1 MATVLETL
9 VITALQQPTMIKS
22 VCTNSFNKID
32 WFLTFVF
39 LFFSFPALL
48 PPPYSIFLLPFLH
61 PASSMHFLLLFLLI
75 SLLCVAVGI
84 IRSMA
89 KFALVMQAT
98 LSSPRFP
105 PFLFL
110 LLFLLFFFHFLY
122 LDTFLLL
129 LLLLF
134 LLMPILLLH
143 RYLPHILPPLLQ
155 TSPCLIDRI
164 HFSARMTKMAT
175 VGEMHATWI
184 EISK

>member
-1 MATVLETL
+1 M
-9 VITALQQPTMIKS
+9 ITALQQQTMIKYAQTAS
-22 VCTNSFNKID
+22 TKLID
-32 WFLTFVF
+32 SLRLSLSPFPSSASSSLFYFST
-39 LFFSFPALL
+39 FFSSPC
-48 PPPYSIFLLPFLH
+48 FL
-61 PASSMHFLLLFLLI
+61 HFLLLFLLI